1 MFSNLNPNEQFVRKT
16 ALMLLAL
23 CSLGSAFGAFMH
35 WQETDP
41 HILDLT
47 FPVLISLI
55 CLALCIYLHLNPDR
69 IRTVL
74 IIAISVMLCSIFFV
88 SWTFLLEAIFSN
100 NGSLVSTYPPI
111 SSILLPTILSMVII
125 LQPRLVLKLALT
137 AWLVIDVPVIMY
149 LLYHP
154 QQLWTPRGM
163 DMLITMGPVMMIIL
177 ILIPFQQGIEKK
189 LMSMENEQQRIL
201 KISERD
207 PLTGLYNRR
216 VADTVLMNIT
226 YDALSPMGLIIFD
239 IDHFKTIND
248 SFGHLIGDTVLCE
261 ISQRCSKRLRNDDIF
276 VRWGGEEFIVFVCGV
291 DGRVATKIAEN
302 LRRSIRS
309 QYIEPVGIITASFGV
324 TEIRDGDTAEI
335 FLQRVDKALYM
346 AKSAGRDQTVYL

>member
-1 MFSNLNPNEQFVRKT
+1 MFTGFRFWRIHALAGNRSTHPGFNLSCINIVNLPSFVH
-16 ALMLLAL
+16 L
-23 CSLGSAFGAFMH
+23 SAPQPG
-35 WQETDP
+35 
-41 HILDLT
+41 
-47 FPVLISLI
+47 
-55 CLALCIYLHLNPDR
+55 PDTNSADHCYQR
-69 IRTVL
+69 H
-74 IIAISVMLCSIFFV
+74 AMQYFFV

-276 VRWGGEEFIVFVCGV
+276 VRWGGEEFLVLLWGTDRSAV
-291 DGRVATKIAEN
+291 TKLAEN
-302 LRRSIRS
+302 LRHCICT
-309 QYIEPVGIITASFGV
+309 QHIEPVGIVTASFGV
-324 TEIRDGDTAEI
+324 TEFRDNDTSNSL
-335 FLQRVDKALYM
+335 LQRADKALYA
-346 AKSAGRDQTVYL
+346 AKTSGRDQSVFL